1 MDPKSFPKSD
11 FPRLR
16 VDGVMHPAV
25 LALPFHTPLHAS
37 YQTAYALLTHVITVW
52 IASPAWVEGRIF
64 LARVIRRANA
74 RIDCKWL
81 VLHRVM
87 LGEAAEEEDNDEE
100 ISGEKQIYA
109 IPSDR

>member
-25 LALPFHTPLHAS
+25 PALPFHTPLHAS

-52 IASPAWVEGRIF
+52 IASPAWVEGGRF
-64 LARVIRRANA
+64 LSRTIRRAKTG
-74 RIDCKWL
+74 IDYRWL

-87 LGEAAEEEDNDEE
+87 LGEAAEEKICCAQD
-100 ISGEKQIYA
+100 
-109 IPSDR
+109 

>member
-52 IASPAWVEGRIF
+52 IASLAWVEGGRF
-64 LARVIRRANA
+64 LSRAIWRTNA
-74 RIDCKWL
+74 GIEYKWF
-81 VLHRVM
+81 VLHHVI
-87 LGEAAEEEDNDEE
+87 LGEAVEEEICCAQD
-100 ISGEKQIYA
+100 
-109 IPSDR
+109 